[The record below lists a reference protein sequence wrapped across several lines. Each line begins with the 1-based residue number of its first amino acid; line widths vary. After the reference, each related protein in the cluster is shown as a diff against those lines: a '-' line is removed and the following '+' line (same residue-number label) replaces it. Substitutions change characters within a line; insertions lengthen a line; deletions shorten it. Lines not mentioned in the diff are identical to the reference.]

1 MKLTISSNGK
11 LNNVKVNK
19 SKDGS
24 IHDIQIDFDPAT
36 FFSDLEMWLRDSKT
50 DESYDYGKM
59 NLSKRNK
66 MQFSK

>member
-1 MKLTISSNGK
+1 MKLEISTNGK
-11 LNNVKVNK
+11 FNNVKVNK

-24 IHDIQIDFDPAT
+24 IHDIQIDFDPAN
-36 FFSDLEMWLRDSKT
+36 FFSDFEMWLRDSET
-50 DESYDYGKM
+50 DEFYDYGKI